1 MNFTTELCFVMC
13 RFIYVPCPHTAE
25 AICDAL
31 HKCLQS
37 WDIDRRVSTVTLDN
51 CSTNDSMI
59 GLMETRLGATN
70 MLLRGKWLHMRCCA
84 HILNLIVKDGME
96 VIASAVSNIRDSIA
110 YWVAT
115 PKRYEKF
122 EKTALDEKVE
132 LVKKLQLDCK
142 TRWNSTYIML
152 KIAIPYRK
160 VFERLGELDRNYV
173 CPPPNDWIFASTVCD
188 KLGLFYDL
196 TELFS
201 GTKYVT
207 ANLFFPKVCEIK
219 LKIKSWEHDE
229 HEKIREMSAA
239 MIEKYDKYW
248 TDIHGLMAVAV
259 ILDPR
264 LKMTM
269 LHACY
274 IALFGE
280 ENAEIYVEE
289 AHELLSDLMK
299 HYQVKEHDYVGTS
312 SSGAC
317 SSVDAAAVLSIFK
330 TLAANKKTN
339 SYVRSK
345 NELDRYLDEE
355 TLPHDD
361 NYFDILG
368 WWKLEGTRYPTLRQI
383 ARDILAI
390 PITTVASESAFSTSG
405 RVLSEHRSRLTPKI
419 LEALMCGQ
427 SWLRHTLKG
436 SIVLY

>member
-1 MNFTTELCFVMC
+1 
-13 RFIYVPCPHTAE
+13 
-25 AICDAL
+25 
-31 HKCLQS
+31 
-37 WDIDRRVSTVTLDN
+37 
-51 CSTNDSMI
+51 
-59 GLMETRLGATN
+59 
-70 MLLRGKWLHMRCCA
+70 
-84 HILNLIVKDGME
+84 
-96 VIASAVSNIRDSIA
+96 
-110 YWVAT
+110 
-115 PKRYEKF
+115 
-122 EKTALDEKVE
+122 
-132 LVKKLQLDCK
+132 
-142 TRWNSTYIML
+142 
-152 KIAIPYRK
+152 
-160 VFERLGELDRNYV
+160 
-173 CPPPNDWIFASTVCD
+173 
-188 KLGLFYDL
+188 
-196 TELFS
+196 
-201 GTKYVT
+201 
-207 ANLFFPKVCEIK
+207 
-219 LKIKSWEHDE
+219 
-229 HEKIREMSAA
+229 

-312 SSGAC
+312 SSGAS

-390 PITTVASESAFSTSG
+390 PITTVASESAFSASG
-405 RVLSEHRSRLTPKI
+405 RVLSEHHSRLTPKI

-427 SWLRHTLKG
+427 S
-436 SIVLY
+436 

>member
-13 RFIYVPCPHTAE
+13 RFMYVPCPHTAE

-122 EKTALDEKVE
+122 EKTTLDEKVE

-207 ANLFFPKVCEIK
+207 ANFFP
-219 LKIKSWEHDE
+219 LK
-229 HEKIREMSAA
+229 
-239 MIEKYDKYW
+239 
-248 TDIHGLMAVAV
+248 
-259 ILDPR
+259 
-264 LKMTM
+264 
-269 LHACY
+269 
-274 IALFGE
+274 
-280 ENAEIYVEE
+280 
-289 AHELLSDLMK
+289 
-299 HYQVKEHDYVGTS
+299 
-312 SSGAC
+312 
-317 SSVDAAAVLSIFK
+317 
-330 TLAANKKTN
+330 
-339 SYVRSK
+339 YVRSNLK
-345 NELDRYLDEE
+345 SNLGSMMSMKKLGKCL
-355 TLPHDD
+355 LP
-361 NYFDILG
+361 
-368 WWKLEGTRYPTLRQI
+368 
-383 ARDILAI
+383 
-390 PITTVASESAFSTSG
+390 
-405 RVLSEHRSRLTPKI
+405 
-419 LEALMCGQ
+419 
-427 SWLRHTLKG
+427 
-436 SIVLY
+436 